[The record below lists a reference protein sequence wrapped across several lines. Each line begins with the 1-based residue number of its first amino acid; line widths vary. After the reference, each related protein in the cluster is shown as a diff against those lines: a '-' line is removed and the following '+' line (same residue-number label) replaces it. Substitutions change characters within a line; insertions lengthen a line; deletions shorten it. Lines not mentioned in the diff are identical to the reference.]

1 MQQNFIEILDAASES
16 LSQYADET
24 SWSSQL
30 LWNIA
35 LKMNNGCN
43 SSRFFGRAAK
53 LLPMDGMDRITCRIA
68 QLGALIETYH
78 NIPCTPEVEEA
89 IQDLSV
95 FLENYQDDVDNS
107 NQLKRIISVFRL
119 KMLVLMGASEVSYA
133 VADAART
140 ADLPTLEMFASLLTG
155 NSSMYKYK

>member
-1 MQQNFIEILDAASES
+1 
-16 LSQYADET
+16 
-24 SWSSQL
+24 
-30 LWNIA
+30 
-35 LKMNNGCN
+35 
-43 SSRFFGRAAK
+43 
-53 LLPMDGMDRITCRIA
+53 MDRITCRIA

>member
-1 MQQNFIEILDAASES
+1 
-16 LSQYADET
+16 
-24 SWSSQL
+24 
-30 LWNIA
+30 
-35 LKMNNGCN
+35 MNNGCN

-133 VADAART
+133 VADPALLRCSYVLMQELI
-140 ADLPTLEMFASLLTG
+140 ADLDIDGILDLIPDIL
-155 NSSMYKYK
+155 